1 MCSMSVLKRNSDVLK
16 DMDVRQVMQNSSN
29 LIIAGSETT
38 ATGLAGITY
47 LLLKNP
53 DALQKV
59 VQEVRSS
66 FSSEDEITLLS
77 VNNLPFMFACIN
89 EALRLYPPV
98 ALGLPRIVPREGAVI
113 AGQFVPQGVSYKSSQ
128 ERKGEHVLR

>member
-1 MCSMSVLKRNSDVLK
+1 
-16 DMDVRQVMQNSSN
+16 MDVRQVMQNSSN

-66 FSSEDEITLLS
+66 FPSEDEITLLS

-98 ALGLPRIVPREGAVI
+98 ALGLPRIVPTGGAVV
-113 AGQFVPQGVSYKSSQ
+113 AGQFVPQGVSIKYRESS
-128 ERKGEHVLR
+128 